1 MITVIVICYNQK
13 DSIRKCLDSILSQ
26 QTSFEMKVLVGDD
39 GSTDGTSE
47 IVAHYGDNYSRVE
60 AFVRPKNMGPAENYF
75 DLVDRVETPYV
86 TCLEGD
92 DYWIHDRKLERQV
105 QTMERMPDVS
115 LCFTEHHIEK
125 DGLVIPNYM
134 FKSKRDYTTRDV
146 LFRDPPHTST
156 AVMRTKDL
164 KSFPQHLRSA
174 LMADTLIHA
183 WASFHGKLFKLPMA
197 TGVWCKSTGGIWN
210 GISKEEQ
217 REATM
222 IFFDLLDTM
231 NKEPW
236 FQEQLKQARDFY
248 DIMTDARAI
257 KQLDQIGIKIE
268 KLKEALAL
276 YPEDPNL
283 KIDLCGAYIRSGD
296 LDAAEK
302 VLDVLSEF
310 DPHHP
315 DTLFLHA
322 RLNTAKSKPKIAD
335 RFIKQCSKLYPGFY
349 RAANF
354 QIEHLIKEQEFDKAK
369 KLLAKNTNLPDH
381 YIHKHLGVIHSKSFQ
396 FQSALDEF
404 EKIPD
409 GIFSGLLHHKAVCHF
424 KMHDYK
430 KSLECLDTLLAD
442 FPNHKGAQTLH
453 DRVSR
458 AFAETD
464 DFRY

>member
-13 DSIRKCLDSILSQ
+13 DTIRKCLDSILAQ
-26 QTSFEMKVLVGDD
+26 ECSFEIKILVGDD
-39 GSTDGTSE
+39 GSTDGTAE
-47 IVAHYGDNYSRVE
+47 IVADYGDRHSRMQTFIRAE
-60 AFVRPKNMGPAENYF
+60 NMGPAENYF

-92 DYWIHDRKLERQV
+92 DYWIHNRKLERQV
-105 QTMERMPDVS
+105 QTMERMNDVS

-125 DGLVIPNYM
+125 NGLVIPNYM
-134 FKSKRDYTTRDV
+134 FTSKRVYTTRDV

-164 KSFPQHLRSA
+164 KSFPHHLRSA

-210 GISKEEQ
+210 GLSKEDQ
-217 REATM
+217 RAATM

-236 FQEQLKQARDFY
+236 FQAQLKQARAFY
-248 DIMTDARAI
+248 DIMTEARAI
-257 KQLDQIGIKIE
+257 KQLSQIGTKIE
-268 KLKEALAL
+268 KLKEALEL

-283 KIDLCGAYIRSGD
+283 KIDLCGAYIRAEQ
-296 LDAAEK
+296 LDDAEN
-302 VLDVLSEF
+302 VLNILAEF
-310 DPHHP
+310 DPNHP
-315 DTLFLHA
+315 DTLFLQA
-322 RLNTAKSKPKIAD
+322 RLATTRGKPKIAD
-335 RFIKQCSKLYPGFY
+335 RFIKKCTKLYPGFY

-354 QIEHLIKEQEFDKAK
+354 QIEHLIKEQDYDGAK
-369 KLLAKNTNLPDH
+369 RLLEKNTNLPDH
-381 YIHKHLGVIHSKSFQ
+381 YIRKHRGVIHSKSFQ

-404 EKIPD
+404 EQIPD

-424 KMHDYK
+424 KLYNYQ
-430 KSLECLDTLLAD
+430 KSLDCLNQLLED
-442 FPNHKGAQTLH
+442 FPSHKGALKLH

-458 AFAETD
+458 ALAEAD
-464 DFRY
+464 EIGY